1 MAEIG
6 HSDNLPALYRVRPFE
21 RIFRHSASG
30 YGKFYGLNGDL
41 RRLSRFF
48 TDSPL
53 NSADRSC
60 SASAIESA
68 SASLRTSLGTHSGK
82 AIRLDAC
89 APLLVCSSQTFA
101 SWLFRNRGASLTK
114 AGQSRR

>member
-1 MAEIG
+1 MAEID
-6 HSDNLPALYRVRPFE
+6 HTDNLPAF
-21 RIFRHSASG
+21 
-30 YGKFYGLNGDL
+30 L
-41 RRLSRFF
+41 RRILRFF
-48 TDSPL
+48 TDCPV
-53 NSADRSC
+53 NTADRSC
-60 SASAIESA
+60 SASAVERA
-68 SASLRTSLGTHSGK
+68 SASLRTSPGTHSGK

>member
-6 HSDNLPALYRVRPFE
+6 HSDNLRAFPRC
-21 RIFRHSASG
+21 IF
-30 YGKFYGLNGDL
+30 L
-41 RRLSRFF
+41 FF
-48 TDSPL
+48 TYCLVNIADS
-53 NSADRSC
+53 SR
-60 SASAIESA
+60 SASAVERA
-68 SASLRTSLGTHSGK
+68 SACLRTSAGTHSGK